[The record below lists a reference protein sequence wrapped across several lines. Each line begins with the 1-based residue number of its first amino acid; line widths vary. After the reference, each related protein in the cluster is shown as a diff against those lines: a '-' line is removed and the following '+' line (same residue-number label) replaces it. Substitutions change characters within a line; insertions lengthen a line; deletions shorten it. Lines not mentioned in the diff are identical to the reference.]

1 MARPLSLKDGDA
13 AGAAAGAVGRG
24 DEALIPPSRSEEM
37 LMSGFEE
44 GAGGDGLARKARAL
58 LLVALLPSSSLR
70 RGIAPRWYSSRWDI
84 LCPSS
89 MGE

>member
-1 MARPLSLKDGDA
+1 
-13 AGAAAGAVGRG
+13 
-24 DEALIPPSRSEEM
+24 
-37 LMSGFEE
+37 MSGFEE